1 MKIKDKWKSKT
12 ESLDNPDY
20 YYESETINPN
30 NNFSEKTALK
40 LLVKSVN
47 TAKSLGTSTCTILLL
62 EKNEGKLF
70 TSFIGDSSY
79 MILSYDEK
87 KEKYYKEFKS
97 KAQMHLETFNTPYQV
112 GQQGD
117 NPEKAIL
124 NTHSLSNN
132 DLIISATDG

>member
-1 MKIKDKWKSKT
+1 MKIKVKCKT
-12 ESLDNPDY
+12 ESFSSDNTD
-20 YYESETINPN
+20 YESDT

-40 LLVKSVN
+40 LLIKSVS

-62 EKNEGKLF
+62 EKHNGKLF
-70 TSFIGDSSY
+70 TSYIGDSSY
-79 MILSYDEK
+79 MILRFDGK
-87 KEKYYKEFKS
+87 KEKYFKEFKS
-97 KAQMHLETFNTPYQV
+97 EPQMHLETFNTPYQV

-124 NTHSLSNN
+124 NTHSLANN